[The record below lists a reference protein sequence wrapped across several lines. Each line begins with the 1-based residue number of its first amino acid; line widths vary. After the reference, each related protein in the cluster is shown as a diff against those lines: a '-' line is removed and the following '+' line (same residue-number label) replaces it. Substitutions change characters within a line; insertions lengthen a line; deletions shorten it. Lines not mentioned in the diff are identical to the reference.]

1 MGRLLRALVLAAA
14 LTAMMPAVA
23 QAVPTVPGDPGA
35 GPTSPQESNPDPDC
49 AGGIPG
55 LEQACDAIDAVGGVL
70 GGPNAAVLE
79 AGAGA
84 AGDATGAAAGAIG
97 GGILDQATKWMT
109 DAARWVTEKIQGF
122 IQETTT
128 PELQASWY
136 RERFDGM
143 AALGVGLAVLVALI
157 ALGSA
162 AMRRDSDA
170 MGATFIGMFRAGI
183 GTGIVLAITVMALS
197 VADGITNWV
206 AADAAGKEA
215 AAFWGDVSTAWDGGD
230 SAGFGSSAIAFVF
243 ALVQVLAG
251 LAVWLE
257 LLVRSAAIYVAV
269 LFMPMALAAGI
280 WPKLQAW
287 QTRLAS
293 LLFIMIAMKPAIV
306 VVLSLAGSA
315 AAAGGDVDKD
325 FGILVAAVMILVLAA
340 FVPWVLMMLISM
352 DGESSWTARQAA
364 GSMKGAVA
372 GGTGRVGGGLGS
384 AASRVGGAVGGAG
397 AGRGGG
403 GSASGG
409 GAGGSP
415 GGRSPGGGGPGGRGP
430 GGGAGGGGGGGTSGA
445 RTGGAPAST
454 SSSKSSGQQST
465 GGGGGGN
472 EPRSVAAAVGGGSP
486 GVPERGQR
494 VP

>member
-1 MGRLLRALVLAAA
+1 M
-14 LTAMMPAVA
+14 
-23 QAVPTVPGDPGA
+23 
-35 GPTSPQESNPDPDC
+35 
-49 AGGIPG
+49 
-55 LEQACDAIDAVGGVL
+55 
-70 GGPNAAVLE
+70 
-79 AGAGA
+79 
-84 AGDATGAAAGAIG
+84 
-97 GGILDQATKWMT
+97 
-109 DAARWVTEKIQGF
+109 
-122 IQETTT
+122 
-128 PELQASWY
+128 
-136 RERFDGM
+136 
-143 AALGVGLAVLVALI
+143 LVALI

-315 AAAGGDVDKD
+315 AAAGGDADKD

-384 AASRVGGAVGGAG
+384 AASRVGGALGGAR

-403 GSASGG
+403 GSAPGGG
-409 GAGGSP
+409 GAGGSA
-415 GGRSPGGGGPGGRGP
+415 GGGSPGGGGPGGRGP
-430 GGGAGGGGGGGTSGA
+430 GGGAAAARRRYVGRTQGRRAGVDVVLQELGTAVHRRRRRRRRQRTAFGSRRGWRGQPRWFRSEASGCRSCSSGA
-445 RTGGAPAST
+445 GAAAKRRWPRRRRRRQSLKRRSPGRQPVQRQRSGWHVR
-454 SSSKSSGQQST
+454 SSS
-465 GGGGGGN
+465 
-472 EPRSVAAAVGGGSP
+472 PR
-486 GVPERGQR
+486 RR
-494 VP
+494 

>member
-1 MGRLLRALVLAAA
+1 
-14 LTAMMPAVA
+14 
-23 QAVPTVPGDPGA
+23 
-35 GPTSPQESNPDPDC
+35 
-49 AGGIPG
+49 
-55 LEQACDAIDAVGGVL
+55 
-70 GGPNAAVLE
+70 
-79 AGAGA
+79 
-84 AGDATGAAAGAIG
+84 
-97 GGILDQATKWMT
+97 MT

-122 IQETTT
+122 IEETTT

-287 QTRLAS
+287 QTRLGE
-293 LLFIMIAMKPAIV
+293 PAFHHDRDE
-306 VVLSLAGSA
+306 AGDRRRA
-315 AAAGGDVDKD
+315 
-325 FGILVAAVMILVLAA
+325 L
-340 FVPWVLMMLISM
+340 
-352 DGESSWTARQAA
+352 
-364 GSMKGAVA
+364 
-372 GGTGRVGGGLGS
+372 VGGIGSCSWGGRRQGLRDPRRRGDDP
-384 AASRVGGAVGGAG
+384 RPRGVRAVGADD
-397 AGRGGG
+397 AHQHGRRELVD
-403 GSASGG
+403 
-409 GAGGSP
+409 
-415 GGRSPGGGGPGGRGP
+415 RSPGRWQHEGRRRRRNGPSRRR
-430 GGGAGGGGGGGTSGA
+430 A
-445 RTGGAPAST
+445 R
-454 SSSKSSGQQST
+454 
-465 GGGGGGN
+465 
-472 EPRSVAAAVGGGSP
+472 
-486 GVPERGQR
+486 
-494 VP
+494 